1 MRYYICTVKTKQLII
16 TKKKI
21 MDKTFK
27 KLIIVLALLATIW
40 GCIPADAK
48 SEYKVNGKVITLV
61 ERKGAK
67 SEPHDSI
74 TGYTLQTA
82 KGSFEVFRGRR
93 GGLYVWAGG
102 KKTYLPKKVKAQLNN
117 LSKSDK

>member
-1 MRYYICTVKTKQLII
+1 
-16 TKKKI
+16 
-21 MDKTFK
+21 MDNTFK
-27 KLIIVLALLATIW
+27 KLIIVVAQLATIW

-48 SEYKVNGKVITLV
+48 TEYKVSGKVITLV

-74 TGYTLQTA
+74 TGYKLQIA
-82 KGSFEVFRGRR
+82 KGTFEVFRGRR

>member
-1 MRYYICTVKTKQLII
+1 
-16 TKKKI
+16 

-27 KLIIVLALLATIW
+27 KIIILVAILATIW

-48 SEYKVNGKVITLV
+48 RDYKVNGKVITLV
-61 ERKGAK
+61 ERKGVQSA
-67 SEPHDSI
+67 PHDSI
-74 TGYTLQTA
+74 TGYKLQTS
-82 KGSFEVFRGRR
+82 KGTYEVFRGRR

>member
-1 MRYYICTVKTKQLII
+1 ME
-16 TKKKI
+16 
-21 MDKTFK
+21 KTFK
-27 KLIIVLALLATIW
+27 KIIILVALMATIW

-48 SEYKVNGKVITLV
+48 SEYRVNGKVITLV

-74 TGYTLQTA
+74 TGYKLQTA
-82 KGSFEVFRGRR
+82 KGTFEVFKGKR

-102 KKTYLPKKVKAQLNN
+102 KRNYLPKKVKAQLNN

>member
-1 MRYYICTVKTKQLII
+1 ME
-16 TKKKI
+16 
-21 MDKTFK
+21 KTFRK
-27 KLIIVLALLATIW
+27 IIILVAILATIW

-61 ERKGAK
+61 ERKGKK

-74 TGYTLQTA
+74 TGYKLQTE
-82 KGSFEVFRGRR
+82 KGTFDVFRGRR

-102 KKTYLPKKVKAQLNN
+102 KKTYLPRKVKAQLRN
-117 LSKSDK
+117 LSKSNK

>member
-1 MRYYICTVKTKQLII
+1 
-16 TKKKI
+16 
-21 MDKTFK
+21 MDKTFRK
-27 KLIIVLALLATIW
+27 IIIIVALLATIW

-61 ERKGAK
+61 ERKGVK
-67 SEPHDSI
+67 SQQHDSI

-82 KGSFEVFRGRR
+82 KGTFEVFKGRR

-102 KKTYLPKKVKAQLNN
+102 KKKYLPKKVKAQLGN
-117 LSKSDK
+117 LSKNDK

>member
-1 MRYYICTVKTKQLII
+1 
-16 TKKKI
+16 
-21 MDKTFK
+21 MDKTFRK
-27 KLIIVLALLATIW
+27 IIILVAILATIW

-48 SEYKVNGKVITLV
+48 TEYKVSGKVITLV

-67 SEPHDSI
+67 IEPHDSI
-74 TGYTLQTA
+74 TGYRLQTA
-82 KGSFEVFRGRR
+82 KGTFEVFRGRR

>member
-1 MRYYICTVKTKQLII
+1 
-16 TKKKI
+16 

-27 KLIIVLALLATIW
+27 KIIILVAILATIW

-61 ERKGAK
+61 ERKGEK

-74 TGYTLQTA
+74 TGYKLQTS
-82 KGSFEVFRGRR
+82 KGTFEVFKGRR

-102 KKTYLPKKVKAQLNN
+102 KTTYLPKKVKAQLSN

>member
-1 MRYYICTVKTKQLII
+1 
-16 TKKKI
+16 
-21 MDKTFK
+21 MDSTFK
-27 KLIIVLALLATIW
+27 KIIIIVALLATIW

-48 SEYKVNGKVITLV
+48 TEYKVSGKVITLV

-74 TGYTLQTA
+74 TGYTLQTK
-82 KGSFEVFRGRR
+82 KGTYEVFKGRR

-102 KKTYLPKKVKAQLNN
+102 KKTYLPRKVKSQLNN
-117 LSKSDK
+117 LSKNDK

>member
-1 MRYYICTVKTKQLII
+1 
-16 TKKKI
+16 
-21 MDKTFK
+21 MDKTFRK
-27 KLIIVLALLATIW
+27 IIILVAILSTIW

-61 ERKGAK
+61 ERKGKK

-74 TGYTLQTA
+74 TGYMLQTA
-82 KGSFEVFRGRR
+82 KGTFEVFKGRR

>member
-1 MRYYICTVKTKQLII
+1 
-16 TKKKI
+16 
-21 MDKTFK
+21 MDKTFRK
-27 KLIIVLALLATIW
+27 IIILVAILATIW

-48 SEYKVNGKVITLV
+48 SEYKVSGNVITLV
-61 ERKGAK
+61 ERKGKK

-74 TGYTLQTA
+74 TGYKLQTK
-82 KGSFEVFRGRR
+82 KGTYEVFRGRR

-102 KKTYLPKKVKAQLNN
+102 KKTYLPKKVKSQLNN

>member
-1 MRYYICTVKTKQLII
+1 
-16 TKKKI
+16 
-21 MDKTFK
+21 MDKTFRK
-27 KLIIVLALLATIW
+27 IIILVSILATIW

-61 ERKGAK
+61 ELKGAK

-74 TGYTLQTA
+74 TGYRLQTS
-82 KGSFEVFRGRR
+82 KGTFEVFRGRR

>member
-1 MRYYICTVKTKQLII
+1 MDNTF
-16 TKKKI
+16 KKI
-21 MDKTFK
+21 MI
-27 KLIIVLALLATIW
+27 LVAILATIW

-48 SEYKVNGKVITLV
+48 TEYKVSGKVITMV

-74 TGYTLQTA
+74 TGYKLQTK
-82 KGSFEVFRGRR
+82 KGTYEVFKGRR
-93 GGLYVWAGG
+93 GGLYVWDGG
-102 KKTYLPKKVKAQLNN
+102 KKTYLPKKVKSQLNN

>member
-1 MRYYICTVKTKQLII
+1 MDNTFRKII
-16 TKKKI
+16 I
-21 MDKTFK
+21 
-27 KLIIVLALLATIW
+27 LVAILATIW

-48 SEYKVNGKVITLV
+48 SDYKVNGKVITLV

-67 SEPHDSI
+67 IEPHDSI
-74 TGYTLQTA
+74 TGYKLQTQ
-82 KGSFEVFRGRR
+82 KGTFEVFKGRR

-102 KKTYLPKKVKAQLNN
+102 KKTYLPKKIKAQLNN

>member
-1 MRYYICTVKTKQLII
+1 
-16 TKKKI
+16 

-27 KLIIVLALLATIW
+27 KIIILVAILATIC

-48 SEYKVNGKVITLV
+48 TEYKVNGKVITLV
-61 ERKGAK
+61 EQKGAK

-74 TGYTLQTA
+74 TGYKLQTS
-82 KGSFEVFRGRR
+82 KGTYDVFRGRR

-102 KKTYLPKKVKAQLNN
+102 KKTYLPREVKAQLRN

>member
-1 MRYYICTVKTKQLII
+1 
-16 TKKKI
+16 
-21 MDKTFK
+21 MDNTFK
-27 KLIIVLALLATIW
+27 KIIILVAILATIW

-48 SEYKVNGKVITLV
+48 SEYKVSGKVITLV

-74 TGYTLQTA
+74 TGYKLQTE
-82 KGSFEVFRGRR
+82 KGTYEVFRGRR

-102 KKTYLPKKVKAQLNN
+102 KKTYLPRKVKSQLNN
-117 LSKSDK
+117 LPKSDK

>member
-1 MRYYICTVKTKQLII
+1 
-16 TKKKI
+16 

-27 KLIIVLALLATIW
+27 KIIIIVALLATIF

-48 SEYKVNGKVITLV
+48 SEYKVSGKVITLV

-74 TGYTLQTA
+74 TGYKLQTK
-82 KGSFEVFRGRR
+82 KGTYEVFKGRR

-102 KKTYLPKKVKAQLNN
+102 KKTYLPKKVKAQLSN
-117 LSKSDK
+117 LSKNDK

>member
-1 MRYYICTVKTKQLII
+1 MDNTFR
-16 TKKKI
+16 KI
-21 MDKTFK
+21 MI
-27 KLIIVLALLATIW
+27 LVAILATIW

-48 SEYKVNGKVITLV
+48 TEYKVNGNVITLV
-61 ERKGAK
+61 ERRGKK

-74 TGYTLQTA
+74 TGYKLQTE
-82 KGSFEVFRGRR
+82 KGTFEVFKGKR

-102 KKTYLPKKVKAQLNN
+102 KKTYLPKKVKAQLTN

>member
-1 MRYYICTVKTKQLII
+1 
-16 TKKKI
+16 

-27 KLIIVLALLATIW
+27 KIIIIVALLATIW

-48 SEYKVNGKVITLV
+48 SEYKVSGKVITLV
-61 ERKGAK
+61 ERKCAK

-74 TGYTLQTA
+74 TGYRLQTA
-82 KGSFEVFRGRR
+82 KGTFEVFRGKR

-117 LSKSDK
+117 LSKNDK

>member
-1 MRYYICTVKTKQLII
+1 
-16 TKKKI
+16 
-21 MDKTFK
+21 MDNTFK
-27 KLIIVLALLATIW
+27 KLIIVVALLATVW

-48 SEYKVNGKVITLV
+48 SEYKVKGKVITL
-61 ERKGAK
+61 EECKGAK

-74 TGYTLQTA
+74 TGYKLQTS
-82 KGSFEVFRGRR
+82 KGTFEVFRGRR

-102 KKTYLPKKVKAQLNN
+102 KRTYLPKKVKAQLND

>member
-1 MRYYICTVKTKQLII
+1 MNDKAF
-16 TKKKI
+16 KKI
-21 MDKTFK
+21 
-27 KLIIVLALLATIW
+27 IIVVALLATIW

-48 SEYKVNGKVITLV
+48 TEYKVSGKVITLV

-74 TGYTLQTA
+74 TGYTLQTS
-82 KGSFEVFRGRR
+82 KGTFEVFKGRR

-117 LSKSDK
+117 LSKPDK

>member
-1 MRYYICTVKTKQLII
+1 
-16 TKKKI
+16 
-21 MDKTFK
+21 MDNTFK
-27 KLIIVLALLATIW
+27 KIIILVAILATIW

-74 TGYTLQTA
+74 TGYRLQTE
-82 KGSFEVFRGRR
+82 KGTYEVFRGRR

-117 LSKSDK
+117 LPKYDK

>member
-1 MRYYICTVKTKQLII
+1 
-16 TKKKI
+16 

-27 KLIIVLALLATIW
+27 KIIILVAILATIW

-48 SEYKVNGKVITLV
+48 SEYKVSGKVITLV

-74 TGYTLQTA
+74 TGYKLQTK
-82 KGSFEVFRGRR
+82 KGTLDVFKGRR

-102 KKTYLPKKVKAQLNN
+102 KKTYLPKKVKEQLNN

>member
-1 MRYYICTVKTKQLII
+1 
-16 TKKKI
+16 
-21 MDKTFK
+21 MDKTLK
-27 KLIIVLALLATIW
+27 KIIIVVALLATIW

-48 SEYKVNGKVITLV
+48 SKVNGKVITLV

-74 TGYTLQTA
+74 TGYKLQTP
-82 KGSFEVFRGRR
+82 KGTFEVFRGRR

-102 KKTYLPKKVKAQLNN
+102 KKNYLPKKVKAQLNN

>member
-1 MRYYICTVKTKQLII
+1 MDSTF
-16 TKKKI
+16 KKI
-21 MDKTFK
+21 MI
-27 KLIIVLALLATIW
+27 LLAILATIW

-61 ERKGAK
+61 ERNGAK

-74 TGYTLQTA
+74 TGYKLQTA
-82 KGSFEVFRGRR
+82 KGTFEVFRGRR

-102 KKTYLPKKVKAQLNN
+102 KKTYLPKKVKAQLHN

>member
-1 MRYYICTVKTKQLII
+1 
-16 TKKKI
+16 
-21 MDKTFK
+21 MDKTFRK
-27 KLIIVLALLATIW
+27 IINIVALLATIW

-61 ERKGAK
+61 ERNGAK

-74 TGYTLQTA
+74 TGYTLQTK
-82 KGSFEVFRGRR
+82 KGTYEVFRGRR

>member
-1 MRYYICTVKTKQLII
+1 
-16 TKKKI
+16 
-21 MDKTFK
+21 MDKTFRK
-27 KLIIVLALLATIW
+27 IIILVAILATIW

-48 SEYKVNGKVITLV
+48 TEYKVNGKVTTRG
-61 ERKGAK
+61 ERKGEK

-74 TGYTLQTA
+74 TGYKLQTA
-82 KGSFEVFRGRR
+82 KGTFDVFRGRR
-93 GGLYVWAGG
+93 GGLYGWAGG

>member
-1 MRYYICTVKTKQLII
+1 ME
-16 TKKKI
+16 
-21 MDKTFK
+21 KTFK
-27 KLIIVLALLATIW
+27 QIIILVALMATIW

-48 SEYKVNGKVITLV
+48 SEYKVSGKVITLV

-74 TGYTLQTA
+74 TGYKLQTS
-82 KGSFEVFRGRR
+82 KGTFEVFRGKR
-93 GGLYVWAGG
+93 GGLYVWVGG

-117 LSKSDK
+117 LPKSDK

>member
-1 MRYYICTVKTKQLII
+1 
-16 TKKKI
+16 
-21 MDKTFK
+21 MDNTFK
-27 KLIIVLALLATIW
+27 KIIILVAILATIW

-48 SEYKVNGKVITLV
+48 SEYNVSGKVITLV

-74 TGYTLQTA
+74 TGYRLQTE
-82 KGSFEVFRGRR
+82 KGTYEVFRGRR

-117 LSKSDK
+117 LPKYDK

>member
-1 MRYYICTVKTKQLII
+1 
-16 TKKKI
+16 
-21 MDKTFK
+21 MDSTFK
-27 KLIIVLALLATIW
+27 KIIILVALLVTIW

-48 SEYKVNGKVITLV
+48 SEYKVSGKVITLV
-61 ERKGAK
+61 ERRGAK

-74 TGYTLQTA
+74 TGYRLQTS
-82 KGSFEVFRGRR
+82 KGTFEVFRGRR

-102 KKTYLPKKVKAQLNN
+102 KKTYLPKKVKAQLHN

>member
-1 MRYYICTVKTKQLII
+1 
-16 TKKKI
+16 
-21 MDKTFK
+21 MDKTFRK
-27 KLIIVLALLATIW
+27 IIILVAILATIW

-48 SEYKVNGKVITLV
+48 SEYKVSGKVITLV
-61 ERKGAK
+61 DRKGAK

-74 TGYTLQTA
+74 IGYKLQTA
-82 KGSFEVFRGRR
+82 KGTFEVFRGRR

-102 KKTYLPKKVKAQLNN
+102 KKKYLPKKVKAQLNN